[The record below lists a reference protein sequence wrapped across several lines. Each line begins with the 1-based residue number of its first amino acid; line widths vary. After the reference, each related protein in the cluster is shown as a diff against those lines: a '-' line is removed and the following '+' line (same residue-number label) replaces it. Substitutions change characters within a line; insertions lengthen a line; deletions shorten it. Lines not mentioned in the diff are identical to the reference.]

1 MTRGGFCSRS
11 MTLTVS
17 TLPSAYPPPPLL
29 ATSAILPLGTMSTLY
44 GKIPVGI
51 SYFSYTTFCPSIFRN
66 ATLLTTGLT
75 ASALVPS
82 AEMAT
87 WATLSPIATVSFR
100 QIQGLRE
107 DKAAVNMKY
116 LFLAFFALLLLFV
129 GGFYLFTRPATTH
142 AMSAGAASVENRST
156 TGSV

>member
-1 MTRGGFCSRS
+1 MFHGETGFLVPIEQSDKSPFEPRNQQRFERNLAARHDVDVTRER
-11 MTLTVS
+11 
-17 TLPSAYPPPPLL
+17 
-29 ATSAILPLGTMSTLY
+29 
-44 GKIPVGI
+44 PVGT

-129 GGFYLFTRPATTH
+129 GGFYHLTTIFI
-142 AMSAGAASVENRST
+142 
-156 TGSV
+156 